1 MVDTT
6 ATEKSFEKK
15 RILKHLN
22 NLTGIISGLVCDDH
36 LHEAEINYLSTWMTE
51 HPELAQEY
59 PASIIYRR
67 VREVLSDGVITS
79 QERDYLLQEFKILSG
94 TNFLETG
101 AALHDHIASVFDT
114 DPHVIIPSNNFV
126 FTGKFLW
133 GTRAAC
139 EKAVVQR
146 GGSFSD
152 RITLTTN
159 YLVVGSMSSP
169 DWITENFGRK
179 IQKAA
184 EMAESGEFE
193 ISIIREPDWVMVLG

>member
-1 MVDTT
+1 MDDKI
-6 ATEKSFEKK
+6 AIEKSLEKK

-22 NLTGIISGLVCDDH
+22 NLMGIISGLICDDH
-36 LHEAEINYLSTWMTE
+36 LHEAEVNFLSTWMSE
-51 HPELAQEY
+51 HPELALEY

-67 VREVLSDGVITS
+67 VREVLSDGVIS
-79 QERDYLLQEFKILSG
+79 SVERDYLLEEFKILSG

-101 AALHDHIASVFDT
+101 AALPEHIASVFDS
-114 DPHVIIPSNNFV
+114 DPHVIIPDNNFV

-133 GTRAAC
+133 GTRASC
-139 EKAVVQR
+139 ERAVVQR
-146 GGSFSD
+146 GGYFSD